1 MGRRVKLLP
10 QGRGVDRREAT
21 EQDPAERRRMTA
33 MDTTIE
39 RVTAQFLENGHHDGK
54 DWPGG
59 IIEGE
64 RMMYRVLLPALI
76 AEIRRRVP
84 DPAPSTML
92 GGLDMVAYTRAKISP
107 MVRGLFSR
115 VEQDTVLAVL
125 ERSVVVLTP
134 ANIEGVLRSCMWL
147 STAYDLANLYLISV
161 GVAPLHEDA
170 RLVGLSEET
179 TCYISPAYF
188 AESDPFADFLV
199 HEVAHIFHNCKRE
212 MMGLPSTRRKEWLL
226 DIDFR
231 RRETFAYS
239 CEAYATIVARAATA
253 HERAALAAAFAACG
267 KDSPDSRVDWNE
279 VIDIV
284 KAACEARNGWKR
296 ILERCAS
303 RRAPLVF
310 GVAGAAGASD

>member
-1 MGRRVKLLP
+1 
-10 QGRGVDRREAT
+10 
-21 EQDPAERRRMTA
+21 

-39 RVTAQFLENGHHDGK
+39 RVIALFLETGRHDGK

-64 RMMYRVLLPALI
+64 RMMYHVLLAALI
-76 AEIRRRVP
+76 AEIRRRAP
-84 DPAPSTML
+84 EPASSTAL
-92 GGLDMVAYTRAKISP
+92 GDLDVIAYTRAKISP
-107 MVRGLFSR
+107 MVRGLFPR
-115 VEQDTVLAVL
+115 VEQDAVLALL

-134 ANIEGVLRSCMWL
+134 ANIEDVLRGCMWL

-161 GVAPLHEDA
+161 DAAPLHEDA

-199 HEVAHIFHNCKRE
+199 HEAAHVFHNCKRE
-212 MMGLPSTRRKEWLL
+212 TMGLPSTRRKEWPL

-231 RRETFAYS
+231 KRETFAYS
-239 CEAYATIVARAATA
+239 CEAYATIVERAATA
-253 HERAALAAAFAACG
+253 RERVALAAAFAARG
-267 KDSPDSRVDWNE
+267 ADSPDPRVVWDE

-284 KAACEARNGWKR
+284 RAACAARNGGKR
-296 ILERCAS
+296 ILERCAPPRPP
-303 RRAPLVF
+303 RRAAPSVMI
-310 GVAGAAGASD
+310 DRP